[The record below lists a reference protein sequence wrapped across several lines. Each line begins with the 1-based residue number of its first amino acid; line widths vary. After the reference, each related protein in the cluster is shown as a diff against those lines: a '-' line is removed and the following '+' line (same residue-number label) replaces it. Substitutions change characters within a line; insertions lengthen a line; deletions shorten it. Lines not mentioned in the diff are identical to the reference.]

1 VQVPQIVRKAK
12 VRIGLSEVCR
22 FYADKPAMGVE
33 PTIVETSPANPF
45 FLFRV
50 MKGEKGYMVTS

>member
-1 VQVPQIVRKAK
+1 MPQIVQKAK

-33 PTIVETSPANPF
+33 PPPQW
-45 FLFRV
+45 
-50 MKGEKGYMVTS
+50 